1 MSKKN
6 SVTFKC
12 WKSIYYMQNYK
23 IVKKI
28 QTCVSI
34 TARHREKHS
43 WPDQNQHLDL
53 NLGTFSFSMHRQT
66 YSIWSKC
73 PEMSLKDVTCSLIS
87 QCIMNALSRST
98 ESAPTFINSER
109 HLETVF
115 LKSFKRHFEY
125 ILHIFFTSVYLLFIS
140 LLCTMISADF
150 LISVFT
156 SSSLFLPHSSILLR
170 HYWFLQTGFHKYSIF
185 CYTKY
190 FIYVHHYYLFIY
202 FW

>member
-125 ILHIFFTSVYLLFIS
+125 ILHFFFYLSVFAVYQSSLHNDLCWLFNLS
-140 LLCTMISADF
+140 FHF
-150 LISVFT
+150 LISI
-156 SSSLFLPHSSILLR
+156 SSSFLNSSQTLL
-170 HYWFLQTGFHKYSIF
+170 IF
-185 CYTKY
+185 TNW
-190 FIYVHHYYLFIY
+190 LS
-202 FW
+202 